1 VFDPSLG
8 SPPPAQIHDFNPG
21 IAQSGLFWTTVVSGD
36 SVHVDLDAGTAS
48 LEVHDLPQKDYHDF
62 ENAMLGNGAK
72 PRMGMVS
79 FRVEWTAEGEIQHY
93 DLPDQHY
100 RADMRFASAQM
111 AWTGSVGD
119 WVFES
124 AAIGTSAADFAQ
136 LGHESNGSF
145 Y

>member
-8 SPPPAQIHDFNPG
+8 SEPVQIHDFNPG
-21 IAQSGLFWTTVVSGD
+21 IAQSGLFWTTVVTGD
-36 SVHVDLDAGTAS
+36 CVHVDLDAGTAS

-62 ENAMLGNGAK
+62 ENAMLGNGAT

-79 FRVEWTAEGEIQHY
+79 FRVEWTAESDVQHY
-93 DLPDQHY
+93 DLADQRY

-111 AWTGSVGD
+111 DFTAVTTD
-119 WVFES
+119 FMFES
-124 AAIGTSAADFAQ
+124 APLEASTTDAAQ